1 VCFCDPL
8 SLHKPKI
15 SGTFDLRGGSRKR
28 GSSMTIV
35 STLLELNTAKCYA
48 PSFITVNLCLALIDG
63 SLAFIAFLQLTRFHR
78 RDKRV
83 GWTRQKVLHLMIGSS
98 NTGSLI
104 YFVAA
109 VIATCT
115 RWHHWSTALGFLLM
129 AFPKILFLATFLLLL
144 SFWVDVCHQGNGE
157 EEDEDDEEN
166 SIQQGLLEKSKSK
179 AGSSSA
185 SDRRKCCSF
194 HGIHLG
200 TRQKFV
206 VAAVVLVFIL
216 MISFAIL
223 IWIASGD
230 NSADPSLL
238 AEVYVD
244 IFASIILI
252 TGGGICFYGMR
263 LLFNLRK
270 VRSEQVSAEMRKV
283 SGLAGVS
290 VVCFTVSSLLALLT
304 HIPLFYHWNPSKLHG
319 VKALVLLIIY
329 YFIGSTVPLAFVLW
343 VLREL
348 PPQEIVSRREEPRRI
363 TYVNYESVPRHPPQ
377 QQWTATTVSKNQ
389 VKQQLS

>member
-1 VCFCDPL
+1 
-8 SLHKPKI
+8 
-15 SGTFDLRGGSRKR
+15 
-28 GSSMTIV
+28 MTIV

-63 SLAFIAFLQLTRFHR
+63 SLAFIAFLQVLSQFFSRILILAVSVVVVVVVT
-78 RDKRV
+78 DDDDDV
-83 GWTRQKVLHLMIGSS
+83 VLHLMIGSS

-115 RWHHWSTALGFLLM
+115 RWHHWSTAL

-389 VKQQLS
+389 VSKASPI

>member
-1 VCFCDPL
+1 
-8 SLHKPKI
+8 
-15 SGTFDLRGGSRKR
+15 
-28 GSSMTIV
+28 MTIV
-35 STLLELNTAKCYA
+35 ETLFESTTGKCYA
-48 PSFITVNLCLALIDG
+48 PSFIAVNLCLALIDG
-63 SLAFIAFLQLTRFHR
+63 ALALIAFIQLARFHR

-98 NTGSLI
+98 NTGSLV

-109 VIATCT
+109 IIATCT
-115 RWHHWSTALGFLLM
+115 RWHHWSNALGFLLM

-157 EEDEDDEEN
+157 EEEDDEEEN
-166 SIQQGLLEKSKSK
+166 SSNQQVLLEKSKSK
-179 AGSSSA
+179 AGSTSA

-194 HGIHLG
+194 HGIHVG

-223 IWIASGD
+223 IWIASGK
-230 NSADPSLL
+230 NSTDSSLL
-238 AEVYVD
+238 AQVYVD
-244 IFASIILI
+244 IIAAIVLI
-252 TGGGICFYGMR
+252 AGGGICFYGLR

-290 VVCFTVSSLLALLT
+290 VVCFTVSSLIALLT

-348 PPQEIVSRREEPRRI
+348 PPQNIASRQEEARRI
-363 TYVNYESVPRHPPQ
+363 TYVNYETVARQPPQ
-377 QQWTATTVSKNQ
+377 QWTSTTVSKNQ
-389 VKQQLS
+389 VSKASPI

>member
-1 VCFCDPL
+1 
-8 SLHKPKI
+8 
-15 SGTFDLRGGSRKR
+15 
-28 GSSMTIV
+28 MTMTR
-35 STLLELNTAKCYA
+35 TLFESKTDKCYA
-48 PSFITVNLCLALIDG
+48 PSFIAVNISLAFIDG
-63 SLAFIAFLQLTRFHR
+63 ALAFIAFLQLSRFHR
-78 RDKRV
+78 RDKRA

-98 NTGSLI
+98 NTGSLV

-109 VIATCT
+109 IIATCT
-115 RWHHWSTALGFLLM
+115 RWHHWSNAFGFLLM

-157 EEDEDDEEN
+157 EEDDDDEES
-166 SIQQGLLEKSKSK
+166 SIQQVLLEKSKSK
-179 AGSSSA
+179 PSSSSA

-194 HGIHLG
+194 TGIHVG

-244 IFASIILI
+244 IFASILLI
-252 TGGGICFYGMR
+252 TGGGLCFYGMR
-263 LLFNLRK
+263 LFFNLRK

-290 VVCFTVSSLLALLT
+290 VVCFTVSSVIALLT

-329 YFIGSTVPLAFVLW
+329 YFIGSTLPLAFVLW

-348 PPQEIVSRREEPRRI
+348 PPQNIVSRQEEQTRI
-363 TYVNYESVPRHPPQ
+363 TYVNYDTVARQP
-377 QQWTATTVSKNQ
+377 QQWTSTTVSKNQ
-389 VKQQLS
+389 VSKASPI

>member
-1 VCFCDPL
+1 MAL
-8 SLHKPKI
+8 SL
-15 SGTFDLRGGSRKR
+15 
-28 GSSMTIV
+28 SSH
-35 STLLELNTAKCYA
+35 
-48 PSFITVNLCLALIDG
+48 SFRFILA
-63 SLAFIAFLQLTRFHR
+63 ANFLHFQLSRFHR

-98 NTGSLI
+98 NTGSLV

-115 RWHHWSTALGFLLM
+115 RWHHWSNPFGFLLM

-157 EEDEDDEEN
+157 EEDDDDEES
-166 SIQQGLLEKSKSK
+166 SIQQVFLEKSKSK
-179 AGSSSA
+179 PGSSSA

-194 HGIHLG
+194 HGIHVG

-244 IFASIILI
+244 IFASILLI
-252 TGGGICFYGMR
+252 TGGGLCFYGMR

-270 VRSEQVSAEMRKV
+270 VRSEQVSSEMRKV

-290 VVCFTVSSLLALLT
+290 VVCFSVSSLIALLT
-304 HIPLFYHWNPSKLHG
+304 HIPLFYHWNPNKLHG
-319 VKALVLLIIY
+319 INALVLLIIY
-329 YFIGSTVPLAFVLW
+329 YFIGSTLPLAFVLW

-348 PPQEIVSRREEPRRI
+348 PPQNIVSRQEEQTRI
-363 TYVNYESVPRHPPQ
+363 TYVNYDTVPRQPPQ
-377 QQWTATTVSKNQ
+377 QWTSTTVSKNQ
-389 VKQQLS
+389 VSKASPI

>member
-1 VCFCDPL
+1 
-8 SLHKPKI
+8 
-15 SGTFDLRGGSRKR
+15 
-28 GSSMTIV
+28 MTIV

-63 SLAFIAFLQLTRFHR
+63 SLAFIAFLQVLSQFFSRILILGQFDSKAVSVVVVVVTDDDDDVLTRFHR

-206 VAAVVLVFIL
+206 AAAVVLVFIL

-304 HIPLFYHWNPSKLHG
+304 HIP
-319 VKALVLLIIY
+319 ALVLLIIY

-348 PPQEIVSRREEPRRI
+348 PPREIVSRREEPRRI
-363 TYVNYESVPRHPPQ
+363 AYVNYESVPRHPPQ
-377 QQWTATTVSKNQ
+377 QQWTATTVSKIQ
-389 VKQQLS
+389 VSKASPI

>member
-1 VCFCDPL
+1 M
-8 SLHKPKI
+8 KI
-15 SGTFDLRGGSRKR
+15 LATLFE
-28 GSSMTIV
+28 
-35 STLLELNTAKCYA
+35 STKDKCYA
-48 PSFITVNLCLALIDG
+48 PSFIAVNLCLAFIDAA
-63 SLAFIAFLQLTRFHR
+63 LAFIAFLQLSRFHR
-78 RDKRV
+78 RNKQV
-83 GWTRQKVLHLMIGSS
+83 GWTRQKVLHLMIASS
-98 NTGSLI
+98 NTGSVI

-115 RWHHWSTALGFLLM
+115 RWHHWSNALGFLLM

-157 EEDEDDEEN
+157 EDDDDDEEN
-166 SIQQGLLEKSKSK
+166 SIQQVLLEKSKSK
-179 AGSSSA
+179 PGSSNA

-194 HGIHLG
+194 HGIHVG
-200 TRQKFV
+200 TWQKFV
-206 VAAVVLVFIL
+206 VAAIILVFIL

-223 IWIASGD
+223 IWIASGKNPM
-230 NSADPSLL
+230 NSSLL

-244 IFASIILI
+244 IFAAIILI
-252 TGGGICFYGMR
+252 TGGGICFYGLR

-270 VRSEQVSAEMRKV
+270 VRSEQVSSEMRKV

-290 VVCFTVSSLLALLT
+290 VVCFTVSSLIALLT

-319 VKALVLLIIY
+319 IKALVLLIIY

-348 PPQEIVSRREEPRRI
+348 PPQNIVSRQEDTRRI
-363 TYVNYESVPRHPPQ
+363 TYVNYETVPRQPQGPQ
-377 QQWTATTVSKNQ
+377 QDWASATVSKNQ
-389 VKQQLS
+389 VSKASPI